1 MFESKFITQK
11 NAMKLIVGLR
21 FKLQMFGVP
30 IKGTM
35 DFFCYNKAVFKNITN
50 PDSVLNKN

>member
-35 DFFCYNKAVFKNITN
+35 DFFCDNKAVFKNITN